1 MKLSFSSLYVDFYNI
16 LYIYT
21 HTLVFKRFPQVNE
34 FKNEFKFT
42 GLTST
47 VSKLSKENEKKRK
60 KRVRKFSEHYEEKSL
75 FQQKDGKSAP

>member
-1 MKLSFSSLYVDFYNI
+1 M
-16 LYIYT
+16 
-21 HTLVFKRFPQVNE
+21 NE

-47 VSKLSKENEKKRK
+47 VSKLSEEK